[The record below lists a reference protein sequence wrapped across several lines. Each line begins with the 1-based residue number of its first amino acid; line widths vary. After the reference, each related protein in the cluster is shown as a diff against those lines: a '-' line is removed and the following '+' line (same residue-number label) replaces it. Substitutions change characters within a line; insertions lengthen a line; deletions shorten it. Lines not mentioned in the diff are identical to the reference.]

1 MKIYSMLRRKVINLV
16 SNVSN
21 FPMCHSHINGLL
33 PWADSE
39 GGTGGP
45 DLPPLKNHKYIGFL
59 NNICSNTLKNHKAT
73 KPAFNVG
80 PSSAPQQNAIAGRP
94 MMARL

>member
-1 MKIYSMLRRKVINLV
+1 MRNNLACFENVIKCVMAGSDVKIYSMLRRKVINLV

-39 GGTGGP
+39 GGGDRGSG
-45 DLPPLKNHKYIGFL
+45 PPLKKSQKYRV
-59 NNICSNTLKNHKAT
+59 S
-73 KPAFNVG
+73 
-80 PSSAPQQNAIAGRP
+80 
-94 MMARL
+94 